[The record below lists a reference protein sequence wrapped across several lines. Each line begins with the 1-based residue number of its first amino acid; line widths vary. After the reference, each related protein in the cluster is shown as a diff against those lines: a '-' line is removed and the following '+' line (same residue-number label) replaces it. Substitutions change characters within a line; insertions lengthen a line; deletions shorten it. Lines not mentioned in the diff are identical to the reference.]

1 MKLKKTEWET
11 DQVYEDR
18 WATRFSWPK
27 LLCGIEGKITRVDA
41 QSIVSLSWQ
50 NNVFS
55 LGTFYSNA
63 HMVNNI
69 SLNLLIET
77 CI

>member
-1 MKLKKTEWET
+1 MLNCDNPLKVPPSIVDHVKLSKPKKMKLKKTEWET

-41 QSIVSLSWQ
+41 QSIVSLS
-50 NNVFS
+50 
-55 LGTFYSNA
+55 
-63 HMVNNI
+63 
-69 SLNLLIET
+69 
-77 CI
+77 